1 MMDNTTLR
9 HVLLRGPLLASGE
22 PLWELRAAA
31 PDAFLDKQ
39 THLAE
44 DDTHPLRAL
53 LIDAGGADGQD
64 GFRYPHL
71 VSLHLIAGHGSGKY
85 RTQFDSK
92 KGLSDLKA
100 TSRVHPVGFARLP
113 ANDWEKSYIMACEE
127 GLSVNAFDATGGL
140 LTQVQPSKRRWQ
152 FAKLS
157 DGATLTTS
165 AYFITGPVPASA
177 ESPRTP
183 AAAAFQHVLAEPCL
197 NPDEPWPG
205 EVSKAIEVPSFA
217 LVAGR
222 IDLAVADGA
231 FPWLGALQPKAV
243 PESTRGKICRYPL
256 TLTPEGIEMQCAVG
270 FPGVAG
276 TLSGPFLLSADGQ
289 RLVLTLQPH
298 RLSPDQRQ
306 HWLSA
311 WASVLPGSSQEEALQ
326 GFRLSGDAQQVPA
339 FRYSLSVARLSGRD
353 GNWPGLVI
361 TSETRDL
368 PVEIPARHLRLNLLS
383 PSSDQRVDGVVNC
396 GGGDYFLLATPAVL
410 KNQAERYF
418 GSDVLYRKFVAGLD
432 ADRTLVLAWAS
443 PRPQAVAE
451 GVVAP
456 YLKLE
461 SHLDTT
467 SPELKIDLVTTA
479 DRPYAVT
486 LDEHRLADVLRRAY
500 GLPPLAA
507 GQFDNTRFLL
517 PGFLPMS
524 DGWLQLP
531 FPNLPPLN
539 LELDSELLSCVSPAE
554 TNALDGY
561 LRFMPADDM
570 PQVLSAFEPRPAP
583 GLLIKQAPWSVTL
596 EGAGRLRVALAL
608 YAETGTVG
616 RTPLRGHAVVDQP
629 DLSTRGLLW
638 LSSDRPDAFEA
649 IPRLGAG
656 PGAFIDL
663 PLERREQEQ
672 SVVSIAINQL
682 SLTSKLHGQRA
693 TVTRDSLALSID
705 FNTASAAWGVES
717 RLSAMPKVYY
727 WSRHPQMPLAAQ
739 MPMTRMVSAAV
750 RPLESRDLLP
760 LEMRYDGK
768 PAYRVA
774 DLAWSGEQ
782 VFAELQ
788 GSWQYKL
795 PTRWPLP
802 PEPQK
807 EPLDP
812 LQTRG
817 IGLIAFGV
825 PGAELA
831 PWVERW
837 EGQRWQSLRAALRYD
852 LPVLDE
858 AFAMASLPRATEEP
872 GTRGLVP
879 EQLDAPPTA
888 TALDWS
894 ALEQFWQEQER
905 RLQLARVAH
914 SYIGGYKALND
925 FATVGIDSLVG
936 GLRWNA
942 PTTGFGLDPKS
953 MLPYGWMQLGNQQPL
968 AGNEALL
975 GLEKTFSVSSGQ
987 LTIDGAA
994 PSEIAVQV
1002 LGNSPSSFLRN
1013 GFLTDARGVGA
1024 RPLDLSHGW
1033 WRALSGLSPADAQ
1046 TVGRFSS
1053 PQMLGVKEH
1062 DGDAHNLLRFWFKD
1076 LPLTR
1081 DGSFKGRSD
1090 VDTLAWQDG
1099 QLQQGGFEWRLLP
1112 ASASSPGFASG
1123 SERIAL
1129 GDMFIEPLRLAALQ
1143 AQFKAGVPRDP
1154 VPQSLTIVAR
1164 LHIGTE
1170 REDVDDGGNLL
1181 NLGFTAST
1189 AGHLLLKTVGLHGDA
1204 PLRFPIMVGSR
1215 LVTLLANA
1223 VSLVNRQLTL
1233 VAPCLAFDFAGQPV
1247 QLPGAT
1253 QSAGP
1258 TFTWSGTKAQPG
1270 KLVITAAKLMVN
1282 QSGSDQGS
1290 KARLNVDHELAI
1302 APGPADDGVT
1312 VLRVKASGELE
1323 SDQHD
1328 ATLFLLDSEVAVQ
1341 VVLARGAVSLTSLR
1355 SSKFRT
1361 ALVKGFPET
1370 GCINFGLIASIAA
1383 FSDSNAPLQSVHF
1396 CGVLR
1401 KMCNLRKKSRCS
1413 LSLDRVLIE
1422 GGGIP
1427 GNWHGELTLHG
1438 KLAGQSTIGW
1448 PQVSPLTAAD
1458 EQVPFPGNAPNG
1470 RRKLRI
1476 ENGPGHTHEV
1486 EWLLDGH
1493 RMSMYTA
1500 GCINRADSRHGIWTA
1515 TVMARHS
1522 LTRDGGQPL
1531 RFTAVDSIAL
1541 GAMAALIPPWPS
1553 GADAEKLERDARS
1566 TFAARYRHADLGITW
1581 PGRGGLGSVLHGA
1594 QGKAF
1599 RQAIYSKDE
1608 QPGNVV
1614 VIGGFVGLIEQ
1625 AGSDV
1630 APLLRLPSL
1639 MGLSASYLGSGS
1651 EQPLLMQCVANKHI
1665 DIDVAWPDSLAALP
1679 IAPTFSCAASPA
1691 TANERDLEVAVSI
1704 GSRPLQGDSGARS
1717 RLAGALLVEQSFATD
1732 FKAQSLEQTP
1742 YFFASAAALSRVLNG
1757 RTVTAAAP
1765 RVLSVVSQV
1774 HCDSKEQNPQRRA
1787 AALLTSGN
1795 WNQLIDTASAPTDR
1809 GELLVAGDRVLVQP
1823 WPGLDF
1829 SDHADDG
1836 FDAQVA
1842 MKAHALQSRPR
1853 VALLRDRHGEFR
1865 TVPLPQPTL
1874 QPRARVSL
1882 EQQFADAGRGYLLP
1896 VHTGEEMAG
1905 VEEGFSA
1912 ALRDDKVGGSGIAA
1926 LSRRVN
1932 LPALATSLG
1941 SGFSAENAVWLAQQ
1955 RAPLYLPIL
1964 SRFAC
1969 EPIPWL
1975 VPAAPRSR
1983 VPVVRALDEHLKR
1996 LGTPERVDIWQPLL
2010 ASQAMLAAISER
2022 PGILLARHLRLEVGA
2037 EQGVNAVDAFDAL
2050 FPRFGAPAQAS
2061 AALARVERTPRPGPF
2076 AENKGDQTSDRRPCA
2091 SPLLPTLNHRAWVGP
2106 ADSLGGSSRR
2116 ANGTV
2121 FDWTVTL
2128 VAAPETS
2135 GTITSSW
2142 DGSLRLI
2149 AEIDE
2154 KPGDNT
2160 GEPGS
2165 WADELLQLLFGAP
2178 ALPAKPPYRL
2188 QASASLEIN
2197 GHSLP
2202 FRSLHVLPL
2211 QGPRHLPNGVQRGYA
2226 SIVLDM
2232 READLANGV
2241 PGPALVTIAELL
2253 ATTDATPSAQL
2264 KLTVHPTAVV
2274 LDDKQ
2279 TSGPFAL
2286 AADDKA
2292 LPGGDSNAPVMLR
2305 FALWP
2310 LLRERGALALE
2321 PTSLLF
2327 IDPAYDAGLS
2337 APPHQ
2342 VTQRGE
2348 QHIKVFAADRQRV
2361 NRQGSVTLMAY
2372 TQPLISGDV
2381 DKLPLALK
2389 LLPRSG
2395 EVRELTLASAAD
2407 TLPARLVLE
2416 QIHELSLG
2424 RLLESD
2430 GQPAGMAAGDL
2441 LELAVTFPDNATL
2454 RLTLMLTDEPVAE
2467 PPPGLYAALSRTVRG
2482 NLVQLSLPL
2491 YAQSPL
2497 PWRVDLIDAAAGFR
2511 AGLLRRSARFMWTL
2525 ARPADETA
2533 QRGVHI
2539 VKADRNGQTYLP
2551 HAQSI
2556 DSDFIAPQRI
2566 VELLAKAG
2574 TLEQLGLAA
2583 DTDDT
2588 RRARIKGFWPA
2599 LNQML
2604 KSMGDADE
2612 KAQRIKRLL
2621 LYIGGMESHFGLYRD
2636 QFGGPA
2642 KGLLQLQCGTLKDI
2656 VAQADVMDR
2665 GNVAGRKDRIEKLHA
2680 TQKAFVDSKALLAA
2694 AAGLPASAGFPPD
2707 SAFIGLARDNDVF
2720 AATVLRLQLMR
2731 DSIEVPNSH
2740 ETCYQWWLA
2749 NWHGPVNVPADSQAK
2764 FLQVSAT
2771 ADSDLRVLKLS

>member
-1 MMDNTTLR
+1 MDNTTLR
-9 HVLLRGPLLASGE
+9 HVLLRGPLLASGQ

-31 PDAFLDKQ
+31 PDAYLANHQ
-39 THLAE
+39 HLPE

-53 LIDAGGADGQD
+53 LIDAGGLDGQD
-64 GFRYPHL
+64 GFRYLHL

-85 RTQFDSK
+85 RTQFASK
-92 KGLSDLKA
+92 KSLPDPKA
-100 TSRVHPVGFARLP
+100 TSRVHPEGFARLP
-113 ANDWEKSYIMACEE
+113 RGDWEKRYIRACKE
-127 GLSVNAFDATGGL
+127 GLSVNAFDATGGS
-140 LTQVQPSKRRWQ
+140 LTQSLPSKRRWQ
-152 FAKLS
+152 FAKPS

-177 ESPRTP
+177 ERPRTL

-197 NPDEPWPG
+197 NLGQPWPG
-205 EVSKAIEVPSFA
+205 EVSKAIEVPAFA

-243 PESTRGKICRYPL
+243 PASEPRQIRRYPL
-256 TLTPEGIEMQCAVG
+256 TLTPEGIELECAVG
-270 FPGVAG
+270 FPGMAD

-306 HWLSA
+306 NWLAA
-311 WASVLPGSSQEEALQ
+311 WASVLPGGSQEEALH
-326 GFRLSGDAQQVPA
+326 GFRLSGNAQQIPA
-339 FRYSLSVARLSGRD
+339 FRYSLSVAKLSSKD
-353 GNWPGLVI
+353 PNWPGLVI
-361 TSETRDL
+361 TSKTSDL

-383 PSSDQRVDGVVNC
+383 PASDQRVDGVVNC
-396 GGGDYFLLATPAVL
+396 SGGYFVLATPSAL
-410 KNQAERYF
+410 KSQAERYF
-418 GSDVLYRKFVAGLD
+418 GSDVLYRTFLAGLD

-443 PRPQAVAE
+443 SRPQAVAE

-461 SHLDTT
+461 SHLDTAP
-467 SPELKIDLVTTA
+467 PELKVDLVTTA
-479 DRPYAVT
+479 DHPYAVS
-486 LDEHRLADVLRRAY
+486 LDEHRLADALRRAY
-500 GLPPLAA
+500 GLPVLAA
-507 GQFDNTRFLL
+507 GQFDNARALL
-517 PGFLPMS
+517 PGFIPVS

-539 LELDSELLSCVSPAE
+539 LELDSELLGSTPAAA
-554 TNALDGY
+554 TNALDGF
-561 LRFMPADDM
+561 LRFRPADDM

-608 YAETGTVG
+608 HAETGTAG
-616 RTPLRGHAVVDQP
+616 RIPLRGHAVVDQP

-638 LSSDRPDAFEA
+638 LSSDRPDNYEA

-656 PGAFIDL
+656 PGAFIDI
-663 PLERREQEQ
+663 PLERREQEH

-682 SLTSKLHGQRA
+682 SLTSTLHDQRA
-693 TVTRDSLALSID
+693 TVKRNSLALSID
-705 FNTASAAWGVES
+705 FNTTSDAWGAAP
-717 RLSAMPKVYY
+717 RLPAMPEVYY

-739 MPMTRMVSAAV
+739 MPMTRMLSAAV

-760 LEMRYDGK
+760 FEFRHDGK
-768 PAYRVA
+768 PDNRVA
-774 DLAWSGEQ
+774 ALAWSGEQ
-782 VFAELQ
+782 VFAALQ
-788 GSWQYKL
+788 GSWEYKL

-807 EPLDP
+807 DPLDP
-812 LQTRG
+812 LQVRG
-817 IGLIAFGV
+817 IGLVAFGV

-837 EGQRWQSLRAALRYD
+837 EGKRWHSLRAALRYD

-858 AFAMASLPRATEEP
+858 AFAMASLPRSAEEP
-872 GTRGLVP
+872 GANGPAP
-879 EQLDAPPTA
+879 EQPIAPPAA

-914 SYIGGYKALND
+914 SYVAGYKALND
-925 FATVGIDSLVG
+925 FASVGVDALVG
-936 GLRWNA
+936 GLRWDA
-942 PTTGFGLDPKS
+942 PTTGFGFSLDPTS
-953 MLPYGWMQLGNQQPL
+953 VLPYGWMQLGSQQRL
-968 AGNEALL
+968 AGNQALL
-975 GLEKTFSVSSGQ
+975 GLEETFSVSSGQ
-987 LTIDGAA
+987 LLPDGVA
-994 PSEIAVQV
+994 PSERAVQV
-1002 LGNSPSSFLRN
+1002 LGNSPSSFLRD

-1024 RPLDLSHGW
+1024 RPLDLNHGW
-1033 WRALSGLSPADAQ
+1033 WRALSGLNPADAQ

-1053 PQMLGVKEH
+1053 PRMLGVKEH
-1062 DGDAHNLLRFWFKD
+1062 DSDPHNLLRFWFKD
-1076 LPLTR
+1076 IPLAH
-1081 DGSFKGRSD
+1081 DGSFKGRSE
-1090 VDTLAWQDG
+1090 VDTLAWHDG
-1099 QLQQGGFEWRLLP
+1099 HLQQGGFEWRLLP
-1112 ASASSPGFASG
+1112 ASASSPGFATG

-1143 AQFKAGVPRDP
+1143 AQFKAGAPSEP

-1164 LHIGTE
+1164 LHIGYE

-1181 NLGFTAST
+1181 NLAFAAST
-1189 AGHLLLKTVGLHGDA
+1189 AGHLLLTTVELHGMA
-1204 PLRFPIMVGSR
+1204 SLRFPIMIGSQ
-1215 LVTLLANA
+1215 LVTLLADA
-1223 VSLVNRQLTL
+1223 VSLANGQLAL
-1233 VAPCLAFDFAGQPV
+1233 IAPRLEFDFAGLSV
-1247 QLPGAT
+1247 ALPGAT

-1258 TFTWSGTKAQPG
+1258 TFTWSGAKARPG
-1270 KLVITAAKLMVN
+1270 ELTITAAKLMVN
-1282 QSGSDQGS
+1282 KSGAGQGS
-1290 KARLNVDHELAI
+1290 KARFKVDHELAI
-1302 APGPADDGVT
+1302 APGPAGKGMT
-1312 VLRVKASGELE
+1312 ALRVKASGELE

-1328 ATLFLLDSEVAVQ
+1328 ATLFLLDTEVAVQ
-1341 VVLARGAVSLTSLR
+1341 VVLARGALCLTSLP
-1355 SSKFRT
+1355 SSTFSS
-1361 ALVKGFPET
+1361 ALLKGFPET
-1370 GCINFGLIASIAA
+1370 GRIRFGLIASIAA
-1383 FSDSNAPLQSVHF
+1383 FGDSGAPLQSVHF
-1396 CGVLR
+1396 CG
-1401 KMCNLRKKSRCS
+1401 S
-1413 LSLDRVLIE
+1413 LSEMGNQREQPRCRLLLDRVLIE
-1422 GGGIP
+1422 GGGTP
-1427 GNWHGELTLHG
+1427 GDWHGELTLHG
-1438 KLAGQSTIGW
+1438 KLTGQSVIGW
-1448 PQVSPLTAAD
+1448 PQVDPLTAAD
-1458 EQVPFPGNAPNG
+1458 AQIPFPESSANG

-1476 ENGPGHTHEV
+1476 ESGPGHAHEV

-1500 GCINRADSRHGIWTA
+1500 GCINRADPQHGLWTA
-1515 TVMARHS
+1515 TVLARHT
-1522 LTRDGGQPL
+1522 LVRGAEPAL

-1553 GADAEKLERDARS
+1553 GADAAKLEREARS
-1566 TFAARYRHADLGITW
+1566 TFAARYRHADLGMTW

-1594 QGKAF
+1594 QGEEF
-1599 RQAIYSKDE
+1599 RRAIYSTDE
-1608 QPGNVV
+1608 QPGNIV

-1625 AGSDV
+1625 PGSDV
-1630 APLLRLPSL
+1630 APLLRLPVL
-1639 MGLSASYLGSGS
+1639 TGLSASYLGRGS
-1651 EQPLLMQCVANKHI
+1651 QPLLKQSAADKVT

-1679 IAPTFSCAASPA
+1679 IALTFSCAASPA
-1691 TANERDLEVAVSI
+1691 TANERDLEAAVSI
-1704 GSRPLQGDSGARS
+1704 GARPLHGDPGARS
-1717 RLAGALLVEQSFATD
+1717 RLAGALLVEQSFASD
-1732 FKAQSLEQTP
+1732 FKAQALEQTP
-1742 YFFASAAALSRVLNG
+1742 YFFASAAALSRMLNG
-1757 RTVTAAAP
+1757 QAPGAAAA

-1774 HCDSKEQNPQRRA
+1774 HYDSKEKHLQRRA

-1795 WNQLIDTASAPTDR
+1795 WDQPIDSAPAPADR
-1809 GELLVAGDRVLVQP
+1809 GELLVAGDTVLVQP

-1829 SDHADDG
+1829 SGQAADG

-1842 MKAHALQSRPR
+1842 MKAYAVQSRPR
-1853 VALLRDRHGEFR
+1853 AALLRDRHGEFR
-1865 TVPLPQPTL
+1865 TVSLPQPTL
-1874 QPRARVSL
+1874 QPRSRIAL
-1882 EQQFADAGRGYLLP
+1882 EQQFADAGRGYMLP

-1912 ALRDDKVGGSGIAA
+1912 ALRDDKVRNKVGDSGIAA
-1926 LSRRVN
+1926 MSRLVN
-1932 LPALATSLG
+1932 LPALAPALG
-1941 SGFSAENAVWLAQQ
+1941 TGEAFSAEKAVWLAQQ

-1983 VPVVRALDEHLKR
+1983 VPVVRMLDEHLKR
-1996 LGTPERVDIWQPLL
+1996 LSVPERVDTWQPLL

-2037 EQGVNAVDAFDAL
+2037 EQGGCATGAFDAA

-2076 AENKGDQTSDRRPCA
+2076 AENKGNPAFDRRPCA

-2116 ANGTV
+2116 ANGAA

-2142 DGSLRLI
+2142 DGSLRLV

-2154 KPGDNT
+2154 KLGKNAD
-2160 GEPGS
+2160 GPGS

-2188 QASASLEIN
+2188 RASASLEIN

-2211 QGPRHLPNGVQRGYA
+2211 QGQQDVSKDVKRGYA

-2232 READLANGV
+2232 READPANGV
-2241 PGPALVTIAELL
+2241 PGPALAAIAELL
-2253 ATTDATPSAQL
+2253 ATADATPSAQL
-2264 KLTVHPTAVV
+2264 RLTLHPAELV
-2274 LDDKQ
+2274 LDDKA
-2279 TSGPFAL
+2279 TSGPFVL
-2286 AADDKA
+2286 ATDDEA
-2292 LPGGDSNAPVMLR
+2292 MPGGDSVAPVTLR

-2327 IDPAYDAGLS
+2327 IDPAYNAGLS

-2342 VTQRGE
+2342 VSQRGE

-2361 NRQGSVTLMAY
+2361 NRRGSVTLMAY
-2372 TQPLISGDV
+2372 TQPAIANDV
-2381 DKLPLALK
+2381 VKLPLALR

-2395 EVRELTLASAAD
+2395 EARELRLGSAAD
-2407 TLPARLVLE
+2407 ARPAMLVLE
-2416 QIHELSLG
+2416 QVHELSLG
-2424 RLLESD
+2424 RLLERD

-2441 LELAVTFPDNATL
+2441 LELSASFPGSDPL

-2467 PPPGLYAALSRTVRG
+2467 PPPGLYAALSRTVRDDR
-2482 NLVQLSLPL
+2482 VELSLPL

-2551 HAQSI
+2551 SSTLG
-2556 DSDFIAPQRI
+2556 SDFIAPQCI
-2566 VELLAKAG
+2566 DKLLAPAG
-2574 TLEQLGLAA
+2574 T
-2583 DTDDT
+2583 TDDPQQGE
-2588 RRARIKGFWPA
+2588 A
-2599 LNQML
+2599 
-2604 KSMGDADE
+2604 
-2612 KAQRIKRLL
+2612 
-2621 LYIGGMESHFGLYRD
+2621 
-2636 QFGGPA
+2636 
-2642 KGLLQLQCGTLKDI
+2642 
-2656 VAQADVMDR
+2656 
-2665 GNVAGRKDRIEKLHA
+2665 
-2680 TQKAFVDSKALLAA
+2680 
-2694 AAGLPASAGFPPD
+2694 
-2707 SAFIGLARDNDVF
+2707 
-2720 AATVLRLQLMR
+2720 
-2731 DSIEVPNSH
+2731 
-2740 ETCYQWWLA
+2740 
-2749 NWHGPVNVPADSQAK
+2749 
-2764 FLQVSAT
+2764 
-2771 ADSDLRVLKLS
+2771 